1 MLMGVG
7 DSFTWKSVLV
17 SWLLGSSFVGF
28 FLSGSLIYWCL
39 VYWCLVLVGVV
50 FSCCFAWFL
59 DFLVSWFQSVVVRRL
74 LVSCF
79 FVCLLLGVVFSRFP
93 D

>member
-1 MLMGVG
+1 MAKIEYENGESWQCKWRVGMLMGVG

-39 VYWCLVLVGVV
+39 VYWCLVFFGVV
-50 FSCCFAWFL
+50 FS
-59 DFLVSWFQSVVVRRL
+59 
-74 LVSCF
+74 
-79 FVCLLLGVVFSRFP
+79 
-93 D
+93 